1 MSELRR
7 DHRFHLFVA
16 FAFTVMAD
24 PVSSVTY
31 AIEAALGRLDGDLAG
46 IATTMALVV
55 AIIALVAA
63 TYTQLVRRFPRGGGG
78 PEAMAVA
85 FGEGW
90 AFVPLG
96 ALIVDFT
103 LTIAVSCAAGAS
115 ALIAWVPEL
124 ADGRTVIAVV
134 LASAVA
140 IGCLDGHRG
149 RIGFATSV
157 LVFLGLALAV
167 IVRGAIADPTPAT
180 VPVVADVSSVGLG
193 AILLAMPL
201 GMALATG
208 LEAPSNAI
216 AQLEQLDD
224 RGRRTFGT
232 LTIWLLVAIVGA
244 LTLAFAALAARL
256 GETGPQAD
264 STLLADIAR
273 NATGG
278 DLHFDLF
285 QIASALLLLAAAASS
300 FIAGSGLL
308 EALARDDD
316 TGPALLPTRLAATN
330 KHFAPPWGIALLL
343 GLAVGLIVAAGGR
356 DTTLVQ
362 FYAAAVFASFCGA
375 LIAAAVL
382 NLREGRLGALAVNVA
397 GLVPV
402 AFVLALN
409 LGRGDPIAAIG
420 AALIIALVLWRR
432 WIAAGRPGGVVGAV
446 R

>member
-1 MSELRR
+1 MSEIRR
-7 DHRFHLFVA
+7 DHKFHLFVA

-31 AIEAALGRLDGDLAG
+31 AIEAALGHLDGELEG
-46 IATTMALVV
+46 IVTTMALVV
-55 AIIALVAA
+55 ATIGLVAA

-115 ALIAWVPEL
+115 ALIALLPEL
-124 ADGRTVIAVV
+124 AAGRAVIAVA
-134 LASAVA
+134 LAALVAV
-140 IGCLDGHRG
+140 GCLGGHRG
-149 RIGFATSV
+149 RIGFATAV
-157 LVFLGLALAV
+157 LVFLGLAVAV
-167 IVRGAIADPTPAT
+167 IVRGAVADPSPSS
-180 VPVVADVSSVGLG
+180 VPVVADLGNVGLG

-208 LEAPSNAI
+208 IEAPSNAI

-224 RGRRTFGT
+224 RGRRIFGQ
-232 LTIWLLVAIVGA
+232 LTIWLLVGIVGG

-285 QIASALLLLAAAASS
+285 QIASALLLLGAAASS

-316 TGPALLPTRLAATN
+316 DGPALLPAPLARTN
-330 KHFAPPWGIALLL
+330 RNYAPPWGIALLL
-343 GLAVGLIVAAGGR
+343 ALAVGLIVAAGGR

-362 FYAAAVFASFCGA
+362 FYAAAVFTSF
-375 LIAAAVL
+375 
-382 NLREGRLGALAVNVA
+382 LGALVA
-397 GLVPV
+397 
-402 AFVLALN
+402 AAALN
-409 LGRGDPIAAIG
+409 FARVAAP
-420 AALIIALVLWRR
+420 R
-432 WIAAGRPGGVVGAV
+432 WPSTSPGSC
-446 R
+446 RSRSCSS